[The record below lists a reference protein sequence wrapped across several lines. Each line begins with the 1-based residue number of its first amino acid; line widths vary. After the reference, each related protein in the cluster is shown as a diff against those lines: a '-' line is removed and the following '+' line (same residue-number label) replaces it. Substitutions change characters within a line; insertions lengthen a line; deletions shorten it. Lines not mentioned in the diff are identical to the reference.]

1 MFASSSAPIVVFHIQ
16 MKLVTL
22 MSWVKGPIRGTK
34 FSQLLADKAKAKR
47 LESVKVTKTKEDLV
61 TVRNNVATQVGTAHD
76 LYCKLL
82 ANDTD
87 AHHFL
92 KLVI

>member
-1 MFASSSAPIVVFHIQ
+1 
-16 MKLVTL
+16 
-22 MSWVKGPIRGTK
+22 VKEK
-34 FSQLLADKAKAKR
+34 DKAKAKR

-61 TVRNNVATQVGTAHD
+61 TVRTNVATQAGTAYD

-82 ANDTD
+82 ANDTE

-92 KLVI
+92 KLVIYATNFLDMLLCLCRQHLFP